1 MARKNNPSTP
11 ANVLPPSIP
20 PEKGMELMKRQIEAG
35 RKLLAESYVNE
46 HAYDAWSNTTNNY
59 LVKAFGEGS
68 PNVIGFGYLG
78 SMMMAPMNAGD
89 DWWQERRREGL
100 QAKLPRLESYVELLR
115 TEIEL
120 REPVTAT
127 SAPGSPSPMSRKV
140 FVVHGHDTTAR
151 EACARLLQKLG
162 LEPVILHEM
171 PNAGRTIIE
180 KFHDYSDVGF
190 AVVILTGDDKGAAKD
205 ADVTA
210 LKLRARQNVIL
221 ELGFF
226 LAKLGRSRVCA
237 LYEEGVEL
245 PSDYDGVLFTKL
257 DSSSAWHFQLCRE
270 LKAAGIDVDL
280 NKVV

>member
-11 ANVLPPSIP
+11 ANIQPPSIP
-20 PEKGMELMKRQIEAG
+20 PEKGIELIRRQVEAG
-35 RKLLAESYVNE
+35 KKLMAEHYVNE
-46 HAYDAWSNTTNNY
+46 HAYDAWSNTTENY
-59 LVKAFGEGS
+59 LVKAFGDGS
-68 PNVIGFGYLG
+68 SNVTSFRHLG
-78 SMMMAPMNAGD
+78 SLMMAPMDAGD
-89 DWWQERRREGL
+89 DWWEERRREFL

-120 REPVTAT
+120 REPATAT
-127 SAPGSPSPMSRKV
+127 SAPGSQSPLSRKV

-151 EACARLLQKLG
+151 ETCARLLQKLG

-190 AVVILTGDDKGAAKD
+190 AVVILTADDKGTTKD
-205 ADVTA
+205 ADVTS
-210 LKLRARQNVIL
+210 LKPRARQNVIL